1 MTISEIKNLI
11 SNNESRT
18 IELKKSTGELKD
30 AMHSACAFLNTD
42 GGVLIF
48 GITPTSLKIVGQE
61 VSDNTQRE
69 IANALSA
76 FEPAVDIC
84 IEYIDIPDNPK
95 NKVIVLKFEPFVW
108 GHQPYTYSGRPF
120 YRVESTTKLMSRDMF
135 EDRLKA
141 AKPHL
146 YAWERQKA
154 EGINISD
161 LNENRLR
168 GAIRL
173 GIERGRMLEST
184 LTESTET
191 ILNKLHLLTD
201 GVPNNAAA
209 VLFSTNIHSY
219 PQFKLRL
226 ARFVG
231 NNKNEFIDNIRA
243 EGNIFDLLDAGMSF
257 FFKHLSQNGKIVG
270 FERKEQLEIPAE
282 ALREALINA
291 ICHRQYEK
299 YNLTIGISIYD
310 DRIEIENPGMLPH
323 QLTIE
328 TIRQPHIS
336 YPYNPIIAEVLFK
349 TTFLENW
356 GSGVGRIIEKCKE
369 CNLQEPEWSVNG
381 GFVTITFKRHIN
393 DTNEH
398 INDTNEHINDTNELV
413 NDTNEHINDTNELVN
428 KKQQLIMQLI
438 ISDPYITQNAI
449 SQELGLSIITIK
461 RHMKEMKDKKII
473 KYVGNKKSGHWEIIE
488 N

>member
-1 MTISEIKNLI
+1 MGTA
-11 SNNESRT
+11 ES
-18 IELKKSTGELKD
+18 
-30 AMHSACAFLNTD
+30 
-42 GGVLIF
+42 
-48 GITPTSLKIVGQE
+48 
-61 VSDNTQRE
+61 
-69 IANALSA
+69 
-76 FEPAVDIC
+76 
-84 IEYIDIPDNPK
+84 
-95 NKVIVLKFEPFVW
+95 
-108 GHQPYTYSGRPF
+108 
-120 YRVESTTKLMSRDMF
+120 
-135 EDRLKA
+135 
-141 AKPHL
+141 
-146 YAWERQKA
+146 
-154 EGINISD
+154 INISD

-173 GIERGRMLEST
+173 GVERGRMLEST
-184 LTESTET
+184 LTESKET

-201 GVPNNAAA
+201 GIPNNAAA
-209 VLFSTNIHSY
+209 VLFSTNIHAY

-310 DRIEIENPGMLPH
+310 DRVEIENPGIFPQ
-323 QLTIE
+323 QLTVE

-356 GSGVGRIIEKCKE
+356 GSGIGRIIEKCKE
-369 CNLQEPEWSVNG
+369 CNLQEPEWSVKG
-381 GFVTITFKRHIN
+381 GFVTVTFKRPIN
-393 DTNEH
+393 EPINEPNKS
-398 INDTNEHINDTNELV
+398 INKRQKTIIDLMKV
-413 NDTNEHINDTNELVN
+413 N
-428 KKQQLIMQLI
+428 
-438 ISDPYITQNAI
+438 PRITRLSL
-449 SQELGLSIITIK
+449 SQELGVSLATIK
-461 RHMKEMKDKKII
+461 RELQDLNNKQII
-473 KYVGNKKSGHWEIIE
+473 KYVGNKKSGHWEII
-488 N
+488 